1 MKNPI
6 FTRTVIAASVIVL
19 LLFFMTAYQV
29 RQDENVI
36 LTRFGQPVRVI
47 QQAGLYFKWPWPIE
61 AVNRFDAPSAR
72 SLHAYG
78 RRQHR
83 PRAFFRPLSGG

>member
-6 FTRTVIAASVIVL
+6 FTRTVVAASVIVL
-19 LLFFMTAYQV
+19 LLLFMTAYQV
-29 RQDENVI
+29 RQDENVV

-61 AVNRFDAPSAR
+61 AVNR
-72 SLHAYG
+72 
-78 RRQHR
+78 RQDCR
-83 PRAFFRPLSGG
+83 VDECATGGA